1 MLDITGFVREYVTGR
16 RWRRMPKVRRIEARE
31 PSFVPKKRVAAY
43 ARVSKETDGL
53 LHSLSAQV
61 SHYSALIQK
70 NPEWVFAG
78 VYADTGITGTSTK
91 KRDEFRRMIADCNE
105 GKIDIVLVKS
115 ISRFARNTVDTLD
128 TVRHLKDIGVE
139 VRFERER
146 INSFS
151 GDGELM
157 LSILASFAQEESR
170 SLSENIKWTLRKG
183 YAEGKHY
190 IKKRMLG
197 YRWEGDEL
205 VIIPEEAGT
214 VRYIFEEYV
223 KGTGIA
229 EIRDMLKAQGRMG
242 INGNP
247 LRPESI
253 RAVLKNENYT
263 GALVMQKNYN
273 TSPGRQRVNRGE
285 LPMYRIEEHH
295 EAIIPRELFEESL
308 KCREDRYRASLER
321 VKRGETCFTG
331 RIRCGKCGS
340 GFSNHV
346 HYKKDGSP
354 YWTFSCNTR
363 GCHGKAACDCP
374 GFGLKKLEKAT
385 AEVLGTE
392 EFEEEFREKVREI
405 RMYDRHLEF
414 VFKDGRVAKWQKG

>member
-1 MLDITGFVREYVTGR
+1 
-16 RWRRMPKVRRIEARE
+16 MPTIRKIEAKE
-31 PSFVPKKRVAAY
+31 PSFAPKKRVAAY

-61 SHYSALIQK
+61 SYYSNFIQK

-78 VYADTGITGTSTK
+78 VYADTGITGTSVK
-91 KRDEFRRMIADCNE
+91 KRDEFRRMVADCDA

-115 ISRFARNTVDTLD
+115 ISRFARNTVDTLE

-146 INSFS
+146 INSLDA
-151 GDGELM
+151 DGELM
-157 LSILASFAQEESR
+157 LTILASFAQEESR

-183 YAEGKHY
+183 YEEGKHY
-190 IKKRMLG
+190 IRKRMLG

-205 VIIPEEAGT
+205 VVVPDEAET
-214 VRYIFEEYV
+214 VRFIFGEYV

-229 EIRDMLKAQGRMG
+229 KIRDTLKEQGRMG

-247 LRPESI
+247 LRSESI
-253 RAVLKNENYT
+253 RAVLKHEEYT
-263 GALVMQKNYN
+263 GVLIMQKNYN
-273 TSPGRQRVNRGE
+273 IAPGKQRVNRGE
-285 LPMYRIEEHH
+285 LPMYRIEAHH
-295 EAIIPRELFEESL
+295 EPIISEELFAQSL
-308 KCREDRYRASLER
+308 KCKEKRHRASLE
-321 VKRGETCFTG
+321 KTSHAETCFTG
-331 RIRCGKCGS
+331 KIQCGKCGS

-346 HYKKDGSP
+346 HYDRKRKP

-363 GCHGKAACDCP
+363 GYRGKTACDCP

-385 AEVLGTE
+385 AEVLGTD
-392 EFEEEFREKVREI
+392 EFEDEFKAKVKEV
-405 RMYDRHLEF
+405 RMFDKHLEF
-414 VFKDGRVAKWQKG
+414 VFKDGKVVRWQKG